1 MKDLKRIF
9 LVFVFAMASVAV
21 QAQNG
26 NTDAINAYNEALELA
41 QSKDYDAAINK
52 YREAISIA
60 EGLGADGEDIKTRS
74 ESAIPKMYFSKAV
87 DSYNAFKSSPS
98 IPNLDAAIAQFSEA
112 RTVGADSG
120 DDTVRDRARGV
131 LAQLYYQK
139 GTMLFKRENF
149 PEAEEALNSAI
160 EVNANYAKAYYQK
173 GLVHKK
179 NSPEDLDGI
188 MNWFDRAIAVGEQVN
203 DGAVVRSA
211 TNSAHAELLFRG
223 AKSIEQGQNTRA
235 IELLQMSLEY
245 DNTSADSYY
254 RLAEA
259 SNKLG
264 NRDNA
269 IRYANQALNN
279 ESGGNTDKA
288 KIYFE
293 LGLAHQAK
301 GDKGSACD
309 ALNNASYGSFKA
321 PAEHKM
327 EFELKCESA
336 R

>member
-1 MKDLKRIF
+1 MKDLKRFF
-9 LVFVFAMASVAV
+9 LVFVFALASVAV

-41 QSKDYDAAINK
+41 QAKDYDAAISK
-52 YREAISIA
+52 YREAITIA

-74 ESAIPKMYFSKAV
+74 ENAIPKMYFSKAI
-87 DSYNAFKSSPS
+87 DAYNAFKSSPS
-98 IPNLDAAIAQFSEA
+98 IPNLDAAIAQFAEA

-120 DDTVRDRARGV
+120 DDQVRDRARGV
-131 LAQLYYQK
+131 LAQLHYQK

-149 PEAEEALNSAI
+149 IEAEEALNNAI
-160 EVNANYAKAYYQK
+160 QVNPNYAKAYYQK

-179 NSPEDLDGI
+179 TSPNDLDGI
-188 MNWFDRAIAVGEQVN
+188 MNWFDRAISVGEQVN

-245 DNTSADSYY
+245 NNTSSDSYY

-269 IRYANQALNN
+269 IRYATQALSH

-301 GDKGSACD
+301 GNKGGACD

>member
-9 LVFVFAMASVAV
+9 LIVVFALGAINI
-21 QAQNG
+21 QAQDNSA
-26 NTDAINAYNEALELA
+26 AITAYNEALELA
-41 QSKDYDAAINK
+41 QSKDFDAAIEK

-60 EGLGADGEDIKTRS
+60 EGLGADGEDIKNRS
-74 ESAIPKMYFSKAV
+74 ESAIPKLYFSKAV
-87 DSYNAFKSSPS
+87 NAYNAFKSTPS
-98 IPNLDAAIAQFSEA
+98 IPNLDAAIAEFTQA
-112 RTVGADSG
+112 RTIGADSG
-120 DDTVRDRARGV
+120 DDQVRDRARGV
-131 LAQLYYQK
+131 LAQLHYQK
-139 GTMLFKRENF
+139 ATMLFKREDF
-149 PEAEEALNSAI
+149 AGTDEALNNAI

-179 NSPEDLDGI
+179 TNPDDLEGI

-203 DGAVVRSA
+203 DGGVVRQA
-211 TNSAHAELLFRG
+211 TESAHAELLFRG
-223 AKSIEQGQNTRA
+223 AKSIEQGQTTRA

-245 DNTSADSYY
+245 DNESADSYY

-269 IRYANQALNN
+269 IRYANQALTH
-279 ESGGNTDKA
+279 EPGGNTDKA

-293 LGLAHQAK
+293 LGLAYQAK
-301 GDKGSACD
+301 NDKGNACD
-309 ALNNASYGSFKA
+309 ALGKASYGSFRA

>member
-9 LVFVFAMASVAV
+9 LVFVFAIASVAV
-21 QAQNG
+21 QAQDG
-26 NTDAINAYNEALELA
+26 NTEAINTYNEALELA
-41 QSKDYDAAINK
+41 QAKDYDAAISK
-52 YREAISIA
+52 YREAITIA

-74 ESAIPKMYFSKAV
+74 ENAIPKMYFSKAI
-87 DSYNAFKSSPS
+87 DAYNTFKSSPS

-120 DDTVRDRARGV
+120 DDQVRDRARGV
-131 LAQLYYQK
+131 LAQLHYQK

-149 PEAEEALNSAI
+149 TEAEEALNNAI
-160 EVNANYAKAYYQK
+160 QVNPNYAKAYYQK

-179 NSPEDLDGI
+179 TSPNDLDGI
-188 MNWFDRAIAVGEQVN
+188 MNWFDRAISVGEEVN

-223 AKSIEQGQNTRA
+223 AKLIEQGQNTRA
-235 IELLQMSLEY
+235 IELLQLSLEY

-269 IRYANQALNN
+269 IRYANQALSH

-301 GDKGSACD
+301 GNKGGACD
-309 ALNNASYGSFKA
+309 ALNSASYGSFKA

>member
-9 LVFVFAMASVAV
+9 LIAVFALGAIGI
-21 QAQNG
+21 QAQDNSS
-26 NTDAINAYNEALELA
+26 AITTYNEALELA
-41 QSKDYDAAINK
+41 QSKDFDAAIEK

-60 EGLGADGEDIKTRS
+60 EGLGAEGEDIKTRS
-74 ESAIPKMYFSKAV
+74 ERAIPKMYFSKAV
-87 DSYNAFKSSPS
+87 EAYNTFKSSPT
-98 IPNLDAAIAQFSEA
+98 IPNLDTAIAEFSQA

-120 DDTVRDRARGV
+120 DDQVRDRSRGV
-131 LAQLYYQK
+131 LAQLHFQK

-149 PEAEEALNSAI
+149 VEAEASFDKAI

-173 GLVHKK
+173 ALVHKK
-179 NSPEDLDGI
+179 NQPEDLEGI
-188 MNWFDRAIAVGEQVN
+188 ISWFDQAIAIGEQVN
-203 DGAVVRSA
+203 DGGVVRQA
-211 TNSAHAELLFRG
+211 TASAHAELLFRG
-223 AKSIEQGQNTRA
+223 AKSIEQGQTTRA

-245 DNTSADSYY
+245 DDTSADSYY

-269 IRYANQALNN
+269 IRYANQALTH

-293 LGLAHQAK
+293 LGLAYQAK
-301 GDKGSACD
+301 NDKGNACD
-309 ALNNASYGSFKA
+309 ALGSASYGSFKA